1 MRGKQAA
8 ALRTRGLL
16 TLEGMK
22 MLQAV
27 LPPDVVMRPWQFW
40 SVAALYWGS
49 FALVGY
55 AQSTAYWSL
64 AGSPWFTR
72 TELLELLLRVLL
84 WWASTPLILYLAY
97 RAPLTSFRRLGRHL
111 ALHVAAQLTLNLLI
125 TCGCYLLLY
134 WLGGLAPGRTWGP
147 AGIWASML
155 LRLSISLAM
164 YLLLVVGYGVVSY
177 AFRNQAL
184 RHQNVR
190 YELLTAQLKSQLA
203 EAQLQTLKMQLNPHF
218 LFNAHHTIIGLILE
232 QEPERAIA
240 VVTSLSELL
249 RAVLVGGDAQ
259 LIPLRDEWKLV
270 QQYLHIQQIRFQD
283 RLHIAYELAADTHEC
298 PFPSFLLQPLVENAI
313 VHSVEQSAGEAHL
326 CLRTH
331 REGPYLVVEVRD
343 HGGATSRPAKPSPR
357 SHTGIG
363 LGNATA
369 RLEKL
374 YQGRAQLE
382 FAQPATGG
390 TVVRVRVPFAGPAAE
405 PAPALSTT
413 LAAV

>member
-1 MRGKQAA
+1 M
-8 ALRTRGLL
+8 
-16 TLEGMK
+16 
-22 MLQAV
+22 
-27 LPPDVVMRPWQFW
+27 
-40 SVAALYWGS
+40 AALYWGS

-72 TELLELLLRVLL
+72 TESLELLLRVLL

-97 RAPLTSFRRLGRHL
+97 RAPLTSFQHLGRHL
-111 ALHVAAQLTLNLLI
+111 TLHIVAQFSLNLLI

-134 WLGGLAPGRTWGP
+134 WLGGLSPGRTWGP

-177 AFRNQAL
+177 AFRNQVL
-184 RHQNVR
+184 QHENVR

-203 EAQLQTLKMQLNPHF
+203 EAHLQALKMQLNPHF

-249 RAVLVGGDAQ
+249 RAVLAGGDAQ
-259 LIPLRDEWKLV
+259 LIPLRDEWQLV
-270 QQYLHIQQIRFQD
+270 QRYLHIQQIRFQD
-283 RLHIAYELAADTHEC
+283 RLHITYDLGDDTSGC
-298 PFPSFLLQPLVENAI
+298 LFPSFLLQPLVENAI
-313 VHSVEQSAGEAHL
+313 VHSVEQSTTEAHL
-326 CLRTH
+326 CLRAH
-331 REGPYLVVEVRD
+331 REGQHLLVEVHD
-343 HGGATSRPAKPSPR
+343 SGSALSRPAKSSPR
-357 SHTGIG
+357 GHTGIG
-363 LGNATA
+363 LGNTRA

-374 YQGRAQLE
+374 YQGQAQLE
-382 FAQPATGG
+382 FEQPTAGG
-390 TVVRVRVPFAGPAAE
+390 TVVRVRIPLSGPAAV
-405 PAPALSTT
+405 STLPSGAT
-413 LAAV
+413 LATV

>member
-1 MRGKQAA
+1 
-8 ALRTRGLL
+8 
-16 TLEGMK
+16 

-27 LPPDVVMRPWQFW
+27 LPPSVAIRPWQFW

-72 TELLELLLRVLL
+72 TESLELLLRGLL
-84 WWASTPLILYLAY
+84 WWASTPLILYLAH
-97 RAPLTSFRRLGRHL
+97 RAPLTSFRHLGRHL
-111 ALHVAAQLTLNLLI
+111 ALHVAAQFSLNLLI

-134 WLGGLAPGRTWGP
+134 WLAGLVPGRTWGP
-147 AGIWASML
+147 AGVWASML
-155 LRLSISLAM
+155 LRLSISLTM
-164 YLLLVVGYGVVSY
+164 YLLLVVAYGVVSY
-177 AFRNQAL
+177 ALRNQVL
-184 RHQNVR
+184 QHQNVR

-232 QEPERAIA
+232 QEPARAIA

-249 RAVLVGGDAQ
+249 RAVLAGGDAQ
-259 LIPLRDEWKLV
+259 LIPLREEWRLV

-283 RLHIAYELAADTHEC
+283 RLHITYELGADTSEC
-298 PFPSFLLQPLVENAI
+298 LFPSFLLQPLVENAI
-313 VHSVEQSAGEAHL
+313 VHSVEQSTNEAYL
-326 CLRTH
+326 CLRAH
-331 REGPYLVVEVRD
+331 REGQHLLVEVCD
-343 HGGATSRPAKPSPR
+343 NGSAPSRPAKSSPR

-363 LGNATA
+363 LGNASA

-374 YQGRAQLE
+374 YQGRAHLE
-382 FAQPATGG
+382 FVQPTTGG
-390 TVVRVRVPFAGPAAE
+390 AVVRVRVPLTGPATVPTL
-405 PAPALSTT
+405 PASAT